1 MFENNLRIL
10 IISACIFG
18 ILGILVIT
26 YFYDSVKTTPEKLSN
41 IQPND
46 QIYLVS
52 GYIKNTTVKSNT
64 LFFELCDYF
73 VCIDSVYFN
82 PSAALITELKDGQ
95 EITIKAKYSYYNDSP
110 ELIVFSFVE
119 R

>member
-26 YFYDSVKTTPEKLSN
+26 YFYDSAAVTPEELSN
-41 IQPND
+41 ILPND
-46 QIYLVS
+46 QIYLVN
-52 GYIKNTTVKSNT
+52 GHIKNIIEKSNT

-82 PSAALITELKDGQ
+82 PHESIITELKDGQ
-95 EITIKAKYSYYNDSP
+95 KITIKAKYSNYNDSS